1 MALYGRDAQGNDAYI
16 RATGAGTT
24 ADGYLTFHD
33 SFSSEI
39 KFAKAEATTSDATV
53 DVVAAVTNKKIRV
66 LSFVVSCTTANA
78 TLQFQDATAPV
89 QVSSSLYL
97 TADSV
102 VTASSELGLFETDAG
117 EALKL
122 ARTSSTGAAYAVMI
136 SYREV

>member
-33 SFSSEI
+33 SFSSDI
-39 KFAKAEATTSDATV
+39 KFAKAEATSAETSI
-53 DVVAAVTNKKIRV
+53 DVIAAVSNKKLRV
-66 LSFVVSCTTANA
+66 LSFVVSCTTAD
-78 TLQFQDATAPV
+78 TSLQFQDATAPV
-89 QVSSSLYL
+89 NVSSTLYL

-117 EALKL
+117 EA
-122 ARTSSTGAAYAVMI
+122 
-136 SYREV
+136 

>member
-39 KFAKAEATTSDATV
+39 KFAKAEATSAETSI
-53 DVVAAVTNKKIRV
+53 DVIAAVSNKKLRV
-66 LSFVVSCTTANA
+66 LSFVVSCTTANTA
-78 TLQFQDATAPV
+78 LQFQDATAPIN
-89 QVSSSLYL
+89 VSSTLYL

-102 VTASSELGLFETDAG
+102 VTASSELGLFETEAG

-122 ARTSSTGAAYAVMI
+122 ARTSSTVSSYAVMV

>member
-39 KFAKAEATTSDATV
+39 KFAKAEATTTDATV
-53 DVVAAVTNKKIRV
+53 DLVAAVTNKKIRV
-66 LSFVVSCTTANA
+66 LSFVVSCAADA

-97 TADSV
+97 TANSV

-117 EALKL
+117 EVLKL

>member
-39 KFAKAEATTSDATV
+39 KFAKAEATNAETSLDLIS
-53 DVVAAVTNKKIRV
+53 AVSNKKLRI
-66 LSFVVSCTTANA
+66 LSFVVSCTTADTA
-78 TLQFQDATAPV
+78 LQFEDSSAPV
-89 QVSSSLYL
+89 AVSNRLYL
-97 TADSV
+97 KADSV
-102 VTASSELGLFETDAG
+102 VTAASELGLFETEAG
-117 EALKL
+117 EPLRV
-122 ARTSSTGAAYAVMI
+122 ARVSGTVSSYGVMV

>member
-39 KFAKAEATTSDATV
+39 KFAKAEATNSVTTL
-53 DVVAAVTNKKIRV
+53 DVVTGVTNKKIRV

-78 TLQFQDATAPV
+78 TLQFQDASAPV
-89 QVSSSLYL
+89 QVSSTLYL
-97 TADSV
+97 AADSV
-102 VTASSELGLFETDAG
+102 VTASSELGLFETEAG
-117 EALKL
+117 ETLKL
-122 ARTSSTGAAYAVMI
+122 ARTSSAAAPYSVMV